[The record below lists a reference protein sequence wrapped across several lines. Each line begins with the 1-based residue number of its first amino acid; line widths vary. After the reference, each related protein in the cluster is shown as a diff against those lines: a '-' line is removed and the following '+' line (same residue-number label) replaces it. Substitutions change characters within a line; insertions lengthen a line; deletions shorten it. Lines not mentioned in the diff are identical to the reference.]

1 MVRAHKPPQRPI
13 DVQGECPY
21 ADGNALKYSTK
32 CVWLEKSW
40 KTWHDA
46 DIACGREAA
55 KLGSH
60 IKVLAVVINQL
71 REEYLGIFDVF
82 SQCTRYQLCHG

>member
-13 DVQGECPY
+13 DVEGECPY
-21 ADGNALKYSTK
+21 DDGNALKYSTK
-32 CVWLEKSW
+32 CVWLEKSY
-40 KTWHDA
+40 KNWHDA

-60 IKVLAVVINQL
+60 IKVKKGVKLSL
-71 REEYLGIFDVF
+71 D
-82 SQCTRYQLCHG
+82 

>member
-13 DVQGECPY
+13 DVEGECPY
-21 ADGNALKYSTK
+21 ADGNAMKYSTK

-60 IKVLAVVINQL
+60 IKVTPVLI
-71 REEYLGIFDVF
+71 ISFDF
-82 SQCTRYQLCHG
+82 SCI